1 MDSIRLT
8 RRNALA
14 LLAGGAVGGLLAA
27 CQSVAQPQAAPAPA
41 VGGLTPVAP
50 TAPAASQPRRGGT
63 LRAGIQTDLPNTDP
77 WFTAPS
83 NYDALWVAFD
93 RLIALDAHLQPQPM
107 LAESWDLS
115 SDFTQVK
122 LNLRN
127 GVQFHSGREFTSDDV
142 KYNLMHVRDPKVGS
156 GSLVAF
162 SNWWTIE
169 TPDKYTVELKSDS
182 PRPLLWDYL
191 EYLNI
196 ADSQV
201 LDGPDSKTKVGGTG
215 PFVFAEWS
223 QGDHIHLVKNAN
235 YWQGGKPYLDSI
247 DYAIFKDAQTMLA
260 QLEAGGLD
268 MALNPPLRDLS
279 RLKNDSTFQA
289 ISNPQSGRY
298 YTVGW
303 TTLASPLDD
312 KRVRQALNYALDRQ
326 RFVDT
331 LLDGFGTA
339 ETLFWLPGSPAYDP
353 ARANYYTFDLDKAA
367 GLLRDAGATRFQLE
381 YLISPNFPELADF
394 GQIYQADLA
403 KIGVTLTIRQVDS
416 AAFFDAINNRK
427 YTGMYAITSA
437 RAQLQPASML
447 LTGGA
452 TNPSNNNSGYSS
464 DAYTQ
469 LTNAA
474 ATETDPQKQKQIYSQ
489 LNDLLLDAAFN
500 TALASASPHMLL
512 LSSFQGIGYTLHEGF
527 DWSGVWKTA

>member
-1 MDSIRLT
+1 MANTLLT
-8 RRNALA
+8 RRNTLA
-14 LLAGGAVGGLLAA
+14 LLAAGAAGGVLAA
-27 CQSVAQPQAAPAPA
+27 CQGTAQPNTAPTPSVSAATRAPA
-41 VGGLTPVAP
+41 VS
-50 TAPAASQPRRGGT
+50 TAPQPQSGGT

-77 WFTAPS
+77 YFTSPS

-93 RLIALDAHLQPQPM
+93 RLISLDTHLQPQPM

-115 SDFTQVK
+115 SDFKQVRF
-122 LNLRN
+122 NLRK

-142 KYNLMHVRDPKVGS
+142 KYNLLYVRDPKVGS

-169 TPDKYTVELKSDS
+169 TPDKYSVVLKSDS
-182 PRPLLWDYL
+182 PRPLLWDYV

-201 LDGPDSKTKVGGTG
+201 LEGPDSKTKVGGTG
-215 PFVFAEWS
+215 PFAFVEWA
-223 QGDHIHLVKNAN
+223 QGDHIHLARNTS
-235 YWQGGKPYLDSI
+235 YWQSGKPYLDSI
-247 DYAIFKDAQTMLA
+247 DYRIFKDAQTMVA
-260 QLEAGGLD
+260 QLEAGALD

-279 RLKNDSTFQA
+279 RLKDDATYQA

-303 TTLASPLDD
+303 TTLTKPLDD

-331 LLDGFGTA
+331 LLGGFGVA
-339 ETLFWLPGSPAYDP
+339 ETLFWLPGSPAYD
-353 ARANYYTFDLDKAA
+353 ASKANYYAYDLDRSEA
-367 GLLRDAGATRFQLE
+367 LLRDAGATSFELE

-403 KIGVTLTIRQVDS
+403 KIGVALTIRQVDS
-416 AAFFDAINNRK
+416 APFFDAINNRK

-437 RAQLQPASML
+437 RAQLQPDSML

-452 TNPSNNNSGYSS
+452 TNPANNNSGYSS
-464 DAYTQ
+464 DTYTQ
-469 LTNAA
+469 LTDAA

-512 LSSFQGIGYTLHEGF
+512 RSNFQGIGYTLHEGF
-527 DWSGVWKTA
+527 DWTGVSKMA